1 MRIYEI
7 MFIVDPNA
15 PDEAIDSIIAQVE
28 GVIRDAGGSV
38 DKIDKWGKR
47 KLAYRVRRREEGY
60 YVVIRYSVPRTEA
73 VKEIERR
80 LKVHELVLKYLTV
93 RMDEKLKWLEK
104 RKKAR
109 EKRALKK
116 PAPAAAGVRM
126 PGEPAPVSPGEPAP
140 ASEEEG
146 VR

>member
-15 PDEAIDSIIAQVE
+15 PDEVIDSIIAQLE
-28 GVIRDAGGSV
+28 GVIRDGGGSV
-38 DKIDKWGKR
+38 DKVDKWGKR

-60 YVVIRYSVPRTEA
+60 YVVLRYSVPRTEV

-80 LKVHELVLKYLTV
+80 LKVHEQVLKYLTV

-104 RKKAR
+104 RRKAR

-116 PAPAAAGVRM
+116 PPASAVAGVRM
-126 PGEPAPVSPGEPAP
+126 PGEPAPVIPGEPLP
-140 ASEEEG
+140 ASEEKE
-146 VR
+146 

>member
-15 PDEAIDSIIAQVE
+15 PDEVIDSVIGQVE
-28 GVIRDAGGSV
+28 GVVREAGGTV
-38 DKIDKWGKR
+38 DKVDKWGKR

-60 YVVIRYSVPRTEA
+60 YVVIRYSVPRTDA

-80 LKVHELVLKYLTV
+80 LKVNEQVLKYLTV

-104 RKKAR
+104 RRKAR

-116 PAPAAAGVRM
+116 PAVAGVRM
-126 PGEPAPVSPGEPAP
+126 PGEPAPVIPGEPLP

>member
-15 PDEAIDSIIAQVE
+15 PDEVIDSVIGQVE
-28 GVIRDAGGSV
+28 GVIREAGGSV
-38 DKIDKWGKR
+38 DKVDKWGKR

-60 YVVIRYSVPRTEA
+60 YVVIRYSVPRTDA

-80 LKVHELVLKYLTV
+80 LKVNEQVLKYLTV

-104 RKKAR
+104 RRKAR

-116 PAPAAAGVRM
+116 PAVASVRM
-126 PGEPAPVSPGEPAP
+126 PGEPAPVIPGEPLP

>member
-15 PDEAIDSIIAQVE
+15 PDEVIDSVIGQVE
-28 GVIRDAGGSV
+28 GVVREAGGTV
-38 DKIDKWGKR
+38 DKVDKWGKR

-60 YVVIRYSVPRTEA
+60 YVVIRYSVPRTDA

-80 LKVHELVLKYLTV
+80 LKVNEQVLKYLTV

-104 RKKAR
+104 RRKAR

-116 PAPAAAGVRM
+116 PAAPGVRM
-126 PGEPAPVSPGEPAP
+126 PGEPAPVIPGEPLP
-140 ASEEEG
+140 ASEEE

>member
-15 PDEAIDSIIAQVE
+15 PDEVIDSIIGQVE
-28 GVIRDAGGSV
+28 GVVREAGGTV
-38 DKIDKWGKR
+38 DKVDKWGKR

-60 YVVIRYSVPRTEA
+60 YVVIRYSVARTEA

-80 LKVHELVLKYLTV
+80 LKVHEQVLKYLTV

-109 EKRALKK
+109 EKRAAKK
-116 PAPAAAGVRM
+116 PAAPAGARM
-126 PGEPAPVSPGEPAP
+126 PGEPAPVIPGEPVP
-140 ASEEEG
+140 ASEEE